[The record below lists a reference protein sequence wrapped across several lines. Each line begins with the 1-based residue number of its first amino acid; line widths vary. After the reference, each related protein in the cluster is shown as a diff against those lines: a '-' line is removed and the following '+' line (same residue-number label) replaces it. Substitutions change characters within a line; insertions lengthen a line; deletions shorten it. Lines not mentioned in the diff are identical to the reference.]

1 MQPALPPF
9 AELPSVYPYAPY
21 QRQDWTVPPVVRP
34 RRDWSGVDRVLSITL
49 LGLGALGFLIGV
61 ATAILLPLGMHS
73 VYDQRGETF
82 FESSGS
88 GHALA
93 LLLWSH
99 VVLFVAAVGITVLL
113 LRRRVVAFY
122 VPLAAGLIAA
132 VVFWVVVIS
141 YLVADHTMTY
151 VA

>member
-1 MQPALPPF
+1 M
-9 AELPSVYPYAPY
+9 
-21 QRQDWTVPPVVRP
+21 
-34 RRDWSGVDRVLSITL
+34 LSITL
-49 LGLGALGFLIGV
+49 LALGAVGFLVGV
-61 ATAILLPLGMHS
+61 ATAILLPLGIHS

-88 GHALA
+88 GHTLA

-99 VVLFVAAVGITVLL
+99 VLLFIAATGITVLL
-113 LRRRVVAFY
+113 LRRRVTAFY
-122 VPLAAGLIAA
+122 VPLVAGVVAA
-132 VVFWVVVIS
+132 VIFWAVAIS